1 MPLTRFPKAGVESLL
16 CVVDTPLV
24 RIGHTSTGSSNNY
37 TKSCMAILH
46 LICSLKWLGYVFSAF
61 LLREHLDYQSSSL
74 VLPQTFIPLSVDT
87 SLIVS
92 KNHCSLV
99 ASHFFSFPGFNG
111 ARHRQISLSLFSQQS
126 RGVVLVK

>member
-1 MPLTRFPKAGVESLL
+1 MRTTSKGTLTSQP
-16 CVVDTPLV
+16 V
-24 RIGHTSTGSSNNY
+24 RISSMY
-37 TKSCMAILH
+37 
-46 LICSLKWLGYVFSAF
+46 AF
-61 LLREHLDYQSSSL
+61 GYQSSSL